1 MLLQENRKQVAEPGA
16 DAQLVVVIG
25 QDVANR
31 AGSGP
36 CGVDL
41 YKPTHLESSLS
52 LEQAQIWQPRYI
64 CIFASPKT
72 PLSGMSPL
80 GCPECERDACFCI
93 AKCTPTED
101 FAF

>member
-1 MLLQENRKQVAEPGA
+1 MRAGCSWKENRKQVAKPGG
-16 DAQLVVVIG
+16 DAQPVVVIG

-64 CIFASPKT
+64 CTFASPKT
-72 PLSGMSPL
+72 IIIIMRQMGPSM
-80 GCPECERDACFCI
+80 
-93 AKCTPTED
+93 
-101 FAF
+101 